1 MVHWST
7 CSLSLSLVVC
17 PGSLSPDYE
26 RPMFDLPLRPTA
38 KFDEQDVD
46 SSWGQSGSMQPMFA
60 AALNAVRAVVL
71 ACWRAR
77 LRISSTFE
85 LALPVD
91 LCHWLSDTPTL

>member
-1 MVHWST
+1 
-7 CSLSLSLVVC
+7 
-17 PGSLSPDYE
+17 
-26 RPMFDLPLRPTA
+26 MFDLPLRPTA